1 MTTPALIPYEQWVS
15 NVLRDA
21 YESDE
26 DQPEFGT
33 FTIKC
38 DSCNGTGIII
48 CDHCSGNGE
57 FECKTCDGIGIDEDG
72 DTCEICN
79 GDGGSE
85 CFICDGKKKFKCN
98 ECDGTGI
105 VIPDEYE
112 YYYIRESDYEKQK
125 KRDLQRWAEYLD
137 KVTK

>member
-1 MTTPALIPYEQWVS
+1 MNTPALISYEQWAS

-26 DQPEFGT
+26 DQPEFGV
-33 FTIKC
+33 FTIEC
-38 DSCNGTGIII
+38 ESCNGTGIIV

-57 FECKTCDGIGIDEDG
+57 FECKTCDGTGIDEDG
-72 DTCEICN
+72 DRCEICN
-79 GDGGSE
+79 GDGSSE
-85 CFICDGKKKFKCN
+85 CFICDGKKKFTCN
-98 ECDGTGI
+98 SCDGTGI

-112 YYYIRESDYEKQK
+112 YYAISKDDYEEQK
-125 KRDLQRWAEYLD
+125 KRDLERWAAYLE